1 MSAQKTKFPVKKVPN
16 RSIHQGT
23 TIVGKNGLPVDALA
37 TLEPGSTLVS
47 GQTQI
52 QNYSAPTVT
61 VNNSIDL
68 EAVKAYAK
76 TANFKHTGKILFTDT
91 KGVSYL
97 VDVES
102 IDNQNKT
109 FDIYSDENL
118 TNSPINLNLNSGW
131 ILSEGELVNR
141 LQTTSSAVID
151 SVEFRDID
159 IKFQLDGDPVTIV
172 DSDGDELDILPD
184 GSLPVTFAAQNLT
197 TPNIANVTANIKN
210 TEYSYTFPVNTKKY
224 KISARGNS
232 KIKLAFNS
240 GESATNFVTIHPGNS
255 YEESGLNVSITVY
268 FQTSKDSE
276 VIEILSW
283 S

>member
-68 EAVKAYAK
+68 EAVRIYAK

-91 KGVSYL
+91 KGVSFL
-97 VDVES
+97 VDVNS
-102 IDNQNKT
+102 INNATKT
-109 FDIYSDENL
+109 FDIYSDENF
-118 TNSPINLNLNSGW
+118 TSSPVNLNLNSGW
-131 ILSEGELVNR
+131 ILSEAELVNR

-172 DSDGDELDILPD
+172 DDEGDKLDILPD
-184 GSLPVTFAAQNLT
+184 GSLPVTVTAQILT
-197 TPNIANVTANIKN
+197 TPNIANVAANVKN
-210 TEYSYTFPVNTKKY
+210 TEYSYTFPVSTKKY
-224 KISARGNS
+224 RIAARGNA
-232 KIKLAFNS
+232 KLKLAFNS
-240 GESATNFVTIHPGNS
+240 GESATNFVTIHPGSS
-255 YEESGLNVSITVY
+255 YEERGLNASITVY
-268 FQTSKDSE
+268 FQSSKDSE